1 MRDNTQKAIDTI
13 DSTIY
18 TGDTTKFKTKVEGQL
33 YSKHPK
39 ALEGSVGDLRP
50 FRTSLNGKWM
60 QTSAKTKAKELFK
73 TKYAADLTV
82 EDITKVL
89 LEHERDT
96 RYTAI
101 DIIQSEETFLIEISE
116 STFEERYVWVDGV
129 CLDDLTRN
137 IHNLTVGD
145 KV

>member
-96 RYTAI
+96 RYAAI
-101 DIIQSEETFLIEISE
+101 DKVQSMPCEKSSTNLDEVVKSAHVIE
-116 STFEERYVWVDGV
+116 
-129 CLDDLTRN
+129 L
-137 IHNLTVGD
+137 IHNLNVGD